1 MFDVTVEKLYT
12 LGLRNLDQELGTY
25 MKFEY
30 IPRTRVNDK
39 RKTKDTVDICEI
51 TNKNVQPEYPCLGY
65 QGFWGDILI
74 VTQDGFGYF
83 HTGSPPNRLELRS
96 KCPPK

>member
-30 IPRTRVNDK
+30 IPRTRVNDN
-39 RKTKDTVDICEI
+39 RKTKATVDICEI
-51 TNKNVQPEYPCLGY
+51 TIKMYNPNTPV
-65 QGFWGDILI
+65 W
-74 VTQDGFGYF
+74 VTIKVFGRTF
-83 HTGSPPNRLELRS
+83 
-96 KCPPK
+96 